1 MVKIR
6 IWLNAWIRVEDRE
19 RAMVSVNTIKIVII
33 NKKNTKLYINKFRY
47 LGRFS

>member
-6 IWLNAWIRVEDRE
+6 IWLNAWLRVEDRE

-33 NKKNTKLYINKFRY
+33 TNKPPNYILTN
-47 LGRFS
+47 SAI